1 MTHEDK
7 KYAEQ
12 AKRREI
18 RHLSIAAMFA
28 LIVSGR
34 TRGDADLFSRAIG
47 IGRNMYQALE
57 KAGLRDD
64 DE

>member
-1 MTHEDK
+1 MNDEDK

-18 RHLSIAAMFA
+18 RNLSIAAMVG

-34 TRGDADLFSRAIG
+34 TRGDEDMTTRAIG
-47 IGRNMYQALE
+47 IGRRMYKALE
-57 KAGLRDD
+57 KAGLGD